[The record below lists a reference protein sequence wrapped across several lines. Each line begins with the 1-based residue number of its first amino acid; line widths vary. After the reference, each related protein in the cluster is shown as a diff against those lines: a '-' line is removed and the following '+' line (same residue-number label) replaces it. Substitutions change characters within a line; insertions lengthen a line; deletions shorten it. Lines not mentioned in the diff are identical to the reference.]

1 MIASPESWSRQVD
14 PLRAAL
20 VAVAALALFLSAWGL
35 LHIGFY
41 TRDQVVDTPIYQRYG
56 DAIADGQVP
65 YRDFALEYPPG
76 ALPVFV
82 LPSLAAGEDDREG
95 YERAFEVLMC
105 LCGAGLLAAMV
116 GVLDGLGAT
125 SLRAAGA
132 LAFAALAPLAL
143 GSVVLTRFDFWPAA
157 LSVGALALLV
167 CGRPRLGLAVLG
179 LAVVTKIYPAV
190 LLPLFV
196 AYVWRLQGRRA
207 ALVTLG
213 VFATVVVTIA
223 LPFAVLGPDGFASS
237 IGRQVSRPL
246 QIESLGSSF
255 LLVAHQVL
263 GLAITMRSGRGSQNL
278 AGTGPD
284 VLAVLTSVLQAAAV
298 IAIWVW
304 FARGPAQ
311 RERLIRASAAAL
323 CAFVTFGKVFSPQF
337 LIWLVPFVPLVRG
350 RRGLAASAVLAA
362 ALVVTQTWFP
372 FRYWDL
378 ALQFDPAAS
387 WLVFARDL
395 TMLGLVGVLLWP
407 ERPRPGS
414 DPGRGS

>member
-1 MIASPESWSRQVD
+1 MIANPESWSRQVD

-20 VAVAALALFLSAWGL
+20 VAVAALVLFLTAWGL
-35 LHIGFY
+35 LHVGFY
-41 TRDQVVDTPIYQRYG
+41 TRDQVVDTPIYQQYG
-56 DAIADGQVP
+56 DAMAGGKVP

-82 LPSLAAGEDDREG
+82 LPSLAAGQGDRGG

-125 SLRAAGA
+125 PWRAAGA

-143 GSVVLTRFDFWPAA
+143 GSVVLTRFDLWPAA

-167 CGRPRLGLAVLG
+167 CARPRLGLGVLG
-179 LAVVTKIYPAV
+179 LAVVTKVYPAV

-196 AYVWRLQGRRA
+196 AYVWRRQERRA
-207 ALVTLG
+207 ALVALG
-213 VFATVVVTIA
+213 VFAAVVVTIA
-223 LPFAVLGPDGFASS
+223 LPFAVLGPDGLASS

-246 QIESLGSSF
+246 QIESLASSF
-255 LLVAHQVL
+255 LLVAHQVF
-263 GLAITMRSGRGSQNL
+263 GLAITMRSGHGSQNL
-278 AGTGPD
+278 TGTGPD
-284 VLAVLTSVLQAAAV
+284 VLAVLTSVLQAAAL
-298 IAIWVW
+298 IGIWVW

-323 CAFVTFGKVFSPQF
+323 CAFIVFGKVFSPQF

-362 ALVVTQTWFP
+362 ALVVTQSWFP

-378 ALQFDPAAS
+378 ALRFDPAAS

-395 TMLGLVGVLLWP
+395 TMLGLLGVLLWP
-407 ERPRPGS
+407 ERPRPGP
-414 DPGRGS
+414 DPGRVS